1 MSLEKT
7 VINEVLIKDDMGDD
21 FDDLLEKFKSPIDA
35 TKEEAA
41 TTTTT
46 KDKSIKNSQNNTQ
59 SLVDAE
65 GKDWPDNEIS
75 DKFARDLTKGMEA
88 LLAGMKDKG
97 GGSFKKHLEALVSG
111 DGTLN
116 GATDLLGV
124 LNQKDNQNLTNSS
137 NQIPTDA
144 DNVETTK
151 NFQEAIQ
158 ETVEKL
164 KQSDNSAKANSGP
177 SGGGDGE
184 EQLSALFKKLMGGE
198 NGLPDKNQLQTIL

>member
-88 LLAGMKDKG
+88 LLAGMKDK
-97 GGSFKKHLEALVSG
+97 ALVSG